1 MSGSLSRQRM
11 LRRWHRRVAA
21 VTSVQLLLWTLS
33 GLYFA
38 FIDIDYVRG
47 HQFKRPAPQSEIN
60 LADFSLPS
68 TVANQLVLVERRTGE
83 KVLAV
88 HSAEGVQW
96 LSKEGAALEPLTEQD
111 ALALAAVRTVMSPD
125 SAEWIDQNVAGS
137 EYRGAPLPLWRLWDS
152 ANPDRIA
159 YMDALS
165 GQVVAVRHE
174 AWRWWDFLWSLHIM
188 NYGDRDTI
196 GTLLLNLFSVL
207 ALGTAV
213 LGLWLL
219 IYTRR
224 VTRSQ

>member
-1 MSGSLSRQRM
+1 
-11 LRRWHRRVAA
+11 
-21 VTSVQLLLWTLS
+21 
-33 GLYFA
+33 
-38 FIDIDYVRG
+38 
-47 HQFKRPAPQSEIN
+47 
-60 LADFSLPS
+60 
-68 TVANQLVLVERRTGE
+68 
-83 KVLAV
+83 
-88 HSAEGVQW
+88 
-96 LSKEGAALEPLTEQD
+96 
-111 ALALAAVRTVMSPD
+111 
-125 SAEWIDQNVAGS
+125 VAGS

-152 ANPDRIA
+152 ANPDRVA

-188 NYGDRDTI
+188 SYGDRDTI
-196 GTLLLNLFSVL
+196 GTLLLKLFSVL